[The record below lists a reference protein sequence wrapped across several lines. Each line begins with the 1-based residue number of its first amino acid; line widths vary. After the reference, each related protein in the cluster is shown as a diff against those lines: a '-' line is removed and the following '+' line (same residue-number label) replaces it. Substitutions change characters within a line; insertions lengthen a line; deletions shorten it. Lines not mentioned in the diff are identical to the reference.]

1 MVIRHIFMTAMKPE
15 TTEGQFDEI
24 IKDLRCLDGKIAG
37 MSGFFVG
44 KNLGWYDKKM
54 QLVLFADF
62 LRKEDWKNYMHN
74 PEHLKIGEKY
84 MHLFDEPSMVV
95 SQTEI

>member
-1 MVIRHIFMTAMKPE
+1 MIRHSFMTAMKPE
-15 TTEGQFDEI
+15 TTDRQIDEI
-24 IKDLRCLDGKIAG
+24 IKALRNLDGKIAG

-62 LRKEDWKNYMHN
+62 LSKEDWEDYIHN
-74 PEHLKIGEKY
+74 SEHLKIGEKY
-84 MHLFDEPSMVV
+84 MHLFDERSMVI
-95 SQTEI
+95 SQIEI

>member
-1 MVIRHIFMTAMKPE
+1 MTAMKPE
-15 TTEGQFDEI
+15 ITEEQLDEI
-24 IKDLRCLDGKIAG
+24 IKALRSLEGKIAG
-37 MSGFFVG
+37 MSGFSVG

-62 LRKEDWKNYMHN
+62 LSKEDWENYMHN
-74 PEHLKIGEKY
+74 PEHLKIGEKF

-95 SQTEI
+95 GQTEI